1 MNLINDVIKI
11 EEFFVSNICEIAY
24 DYENAIK
31 KIAVLKAKGQVI
43 VDGGVIK
50 YDGQA
55 AEYTYD
61 NWSFNSQEYTY
72 DLHEY
77 SAKKAIDY
85 IEKYHNIDKDCFYT
99 IYTSG
104 ML

>member
-1 MNLINDVIKI
+1 MNLVNDVVRI
-11 EEFFVSNICEIAY
+11 EEFFFCNICEIAY

-43 VDGGVIK
+43 VGGDVIK

-61 NWSFNSQEYTY
+61 NWSFNTEEYTY
-72 DLHEY
+72 DLYEY

-85 IEKYHNIDKDCFYT
+85 IEKYHTIDKDCFYT

>member
-1 MNLINDVIKI
+1 MNLVNDVVRI
-11 EEFFVSNICEIAY
+11 EEFFFRNICEIAY

-43 VDGGVIK
+43 VGGDVIK

-61 NWSFNSQEYTY
+61 NWSFNSEEYTY

-85 IEKYHNIDKDCFYT
+85 IEKYHTIDKDCFYT